1 MATFEAILDRLAI
14 TRGVEHAVPQVRT
27 HEEEDAF
34 QIRAIANEDVFLFA
48 KTIDNS
54 QIVRQPAPLEGRAC
68 WRMIGGSI
76 AGAVIV
82 IGVLLPTLYGTF
94 AGYKLEALRQERV
107 RLAKERTALDLR
119 EARLMSPAHLKQ
131 LAHDQNFNDPAPNQ
145 IVYFDAKPDNAVA
158 KNAAVAKS
166 EDQTR

>member
-1 MATFEAILDRLAI
+1 MATFEAILGRLAI
-14 TRGVEHAVPQVRT
+14 TRGVEHASPQART
-27 HEEEDAF
+27 HSEEDAF
-34 QIRAIANEDVFLFA
+34 LIRAIANEDVFLFA

-54 QIVRQPAPLEGRAC
+54 QIVRQSAPMEGRAC

-94 AGYKLEALRQERV
+94 AGYKLEALRQERA
-107 RLAKERTALDLR
+107 RLTKERTALDLR

-131 LAHDQNFNDPAPNQ
+131 LADDQHFSDPEPNQ
-145 IVYFDAKPDNAVA
+145 IVYFDARPDNAVA
-158 KNAAVAKS
+158 KNIAAKS
-166 EDQTR
+166 DEQIR